1 MRKVAIAAL
10 VLLCLAGG
18 VAAYVMNREPA
29 EWTTKSP
36 EALNAFRRGLDAEM
50 KLYRNEARAHYEEAL
65 ALDPDFVMA
74 RLRVLPMRQLKGPE
88 LAAAR
93 EEIRKIDLSHLTD
106 RERFMVNV
114 LIARWNGDDARASKL
129 VEDYSARHPRDVWAL
144 SVKCDKAWNA
154 QDLPQAGKCY
164 EELLAA
170 DPNWVLA
177 QNHLGYI
184 AMSRGDFAGAEEAF
198 RKYLF
203 VAPDQANP
211 HDSFGE
217 MLTLVGRYD
226 EAQKH
231 LEQAIAIR
239 PDFCDSYAHLVE
251 VHSLAGD
258 LDEADRT
265 IARLAAQ
272 PSCSQMVGEMRCQ
285 ISLWKAA
292 EAGDWVSIPSIL
304 EGGCEKYGAD
314 SLVLG
319 QMAALNTGNRAAA
332 IALEEKIRP
341 NAVPAGDKKPGG
353 ESLLLHIE
361 GNRLTAEGKPREA
374 IGRYMLADESLPF
387 WGNGR
392 GTFKLFNQL
401 MLVRA
406 QRAAGDEAGAEQT
419 LDGIRR
425 VNPGFAERF
434 EKFTTPRQAR
444 VRAASR

>member
-36 EALNAFRRGLDAEM
+36 EAMNAFRRGLDAEM
-50 KLYRNEARAHYEEAL
+50 KLYRNEARAHYEEAIEI
-65 ALDPDFVMA
+65 DPDFVMA

-93 EEIRKIDLSHLTD
+93 EEIKKTDLSRLTD
-106 RERFMVNV
+106 RERFMVSV
-114 LIARWNGDDARASKL
+114 VIARWNGDDARANEL

-217 MLTLVGRYD
+217 MLTVVGRYE
-226 EAQKH
+226 EAEKH

-239 PDFCDSYAHLVE
+239 PDFCDSYLHLVE
-251 VHSLAGD
+251 VHSLAGEFD
-258 LDEADRT
+258 KADRT
-265 IARLAAQ
+265 VARLAAQ
-272 PSCSQMVGEMRCQ
+272 PLCTQMVGETRCQ
-285 ISLWKAA
+285 VSLWKAA
-292 EAGDWVSIPSIL
+292 EAGDWAAIPLIL
-304 EGGCEKYGAD
+304 EQGCGRYEAD

-319 QMAALNTGNRAAA
+319 QLAALKTGDHAAA

-341 NAVPAGDKKPGG
+341 KAVPTKDNKRSGA
-353 ESLLLHIE
+353 ESLLLHLE
-361 GNRLTAEGKPREA
+361 GNRLTAEGKLREA
-374 IGRYMLADESLPF
+374 IGRYKLADESIPF

-401 MLVRA
+401 MLARA
-406 QRAAGDEAGAEQT
+406 QRAAGDESGAEKT
-419 LDGIRR
+419 LAGIRH
-425 VNPGFAERF
+425 VNPVFSERF
-434 EKFTTPRQAR
+434 EKLTIRHAP